1 MEWGAPARRT
11 DITKYTSLLVII
23 LSIDIILS
31 KCFQD
36 SLVQFSPYFLDVH
49 KPQSGWHHQVPPIL
63 RPKNPPMRRCS
74 DTYTGELKLK
84 MLPSPICHGIEEC
97 SVILPR
103 RYSKTL
109 ARLMVSGQLRYP
121 FRNP

>member
-1 MEWGAPARRT
+1 MIHLQGCVDSALRLN
-11 DITKYTSLLVII
+11 YTSLLVII

-84 MLPSPICHGIEEC
+84 MLLE
-97 SVILPR
+97 ILQNFGSAYGFWEPVAANF
-103 RYSKTL
+103 SKVWQFL
-109 ARLMVSGQLRYP
+109 VEL
-121 FRNP
+121 F